1 MMKYSLA
8 LAVSGL
14 IFITLSAM
22 TACTAVK
29 TNQPAAKTNQIRF
42 EYVRPENPEHQQIYE
57 FMKKRQVLE
66 RLQEFLSPFRLKWPL
81 DITLIGCDGEAD
93 AMYDDDEIT
102 ICYEYI
108 EDLQTYMPAETT
120 PAGIDPFDTL
130 IGPFLDT
137 VLHEFA
143 HALFDYVDVPILGRE
158 EDAADQVSAY
168 LYLRLG
174 KDEAHRL
181 ITGTVYAYM
190 LEVQDTDPPDMEE
203 FADEHSTAE
212 QRLINL
218 SCMAYGADP
227 KLFKDLVIRVGV
239 PQYRVDICE
248 EEYEL
253 ISLAFQKLI
262 APHIDPELVQKVYD
276 NSLLWDKDFDLLDS
290 RR

>member
-1 MMKYSLA
+1 MKNDLT
-8 LAVSGL
+8 LAVSRM
-14 IFITLSAM
+14 IFITLSAIA
-22 TACTAVK
+22 TCTAVHAD
-29 TNQPAAKTNQIRF
+29 QAAARTHQIRF
-42 EYVRPENPEHQQIYE
+42 EYVPSENPEHQQIYE
-57 FMKKRQVLE
+57 FMKGRQVLE

-81 DITLIGCDGEAD
+81 EITLIGCDGEPD

-108 EDLQTYMPAETT
+108 EDLQTYMPKETT
-120 PAGIDPFDTL
+120 PAGIDPVDVL

-143 HALFDYVDVPILGRE
+143 HALFDYLDVPILGRE

-174 KDEAHRL
+174 EAEVLRL
-181 ITGTVYAYM
+181 IRGTVYAYM
-190 LEVQDTDPPDMEE
+190 AEVEDTDPPDMEE
-203 FADEHSTAE
+203 FADEHGTAE

-218 SCMAYGADP
+218 SCMAYGANP
-227 KLFKDLVIRVGV
+227 KLFKDLVIRVGI
-239 PQYRVDICE
+239 PQYRIDICE

-262 APHIDPELVQKVYD
+262 APHIDPELAQKVY
-276 NSLLWDKDFDLLDS
+276 NSNLLWDKKLDLPNG
-290 RR
+290 